1 MSDTVSCPLGKSM
14 WLFSFVDKWQGKKKV
29 LFIKQKKTSSNELI
43 QSHIFDLVLGQRGEL
58 GGLLRSC
65 FL

>member
-1 MSDTVSCPLGKSM
+1 MA
-14 WLFSFVDKWQGKKKV
+14 GKKKV